1 MIGIAGIFSLIH
13 SGSNQRP
20 QNREHEKQRYHTLYS
35 AYQALGETGIDE
47 VSYETENGTATLS
60 IPVEEKRVFYGRKVL
75 DNASTCEFEENQ
87 RYLTKFADEVE

>member
-1 MIGIAGIFSLIH
+1 MDLYGLTSDKYASYWEMVNGY
-13 SGSNQRP
+13 RD
-20 QNREHEKQRYHTLYS
+20 HTLYD
-35 AYQALGETGIDE
+35 AYRALGETGIDE

-60 IPVEEKRVFYGRKVL
+60 IPVEEKL